1 MDIIIE
7 RGKVVPLKS
16 LPPYSIALD
25 GACQG
30 PAIDSA
36 NNRYSFDHHAGC
48 LRFCTSSACMQTLD
62 AIILGL
68 DPTKYTVYI
77 NDVDMDTVMSIWCLK
92 NPDRCNEAKV
102 RQLVEAVGKQDM
114 HAGAYP
120 LNGMSKVVEWVSA
133 PQTDSV
139 RNGDYHKL
147 SDNGL
152 LTIMESMLH
161 RVDKYI
167 NGEAANDIAATE
179 LHGEFE
185 IKKND
190 NGWILVESQD
200 PHVYSALYRAG
211 FSRIVLV
218 IPLDDGSL
226 AVSIAKK
233 SDFIEHFPNEKI
245 YANLNKLEP
254 GWGGGS
260 SIGGAPR
267 NKDGSRSRLSIDTI
281 VEVVNRTINGE
292 SIADLTSKKTKKR
305 STKRPTRRKTPIPKS
320 VKSDDK

>member
-1 MDIIIE
+1 MEIIIE

-16 LPPYSIALD
+16 LPPYSIAID

-30 PAIDSA
+30 PEIDSA
-36 NNRYSFDHHAGC
+36 NNRYSFDHHSGC
-48 LRFCTSSACMQTLD
+48 LRFATSAACIQTLD
-62 AIILGL
+62 AILLGL
-68 DPTKYTVYI
+68 EPHKFNVYI
-77 NDVDMDTVMSIWCLK
+77 NDVDMDTVMSVWCLK
-92 NPDRCNEAKV
+92 NPDKLSDPKV

-139 RNGDYHKL
+139 RNGDYYNL

-152 LTIMESMLH
+152 LTVMESMLH

-167 NGEAANDIAATE
+167 SGEALNEITAIE
-179 LHGEFE
+179 QHGEFE

-190 NGWILVESQD
+190 NGWVLVESQD

-211 FSRIVLV
+211 FLRIVLV
-218 IPLDDGSL
+218 IPLEDGSL

-233 SDFIEHFPNEKI
+233 SDFIENFPNEKI

-267 NKDGSRSRLSIDTI
+267 NPDGSRSRLPLDVI
-281 VEVVNRTINGE
+281 VEVVNRSINGE
-292 SIADLTSKKTKKR
+292 SVADLVQKKKKTAKKKTAKKP
-305 STKRPTRRKTPIPKS
+305 TKKKTIPPKE
-320 VKSDDK
+320 

>member
-1 MDIIIE
+1 MDIIIG
-7 RGKVVPLKS
+7 RGKVVSLKS

-30 PAIDSA
+30 PAIDSV

-48 LRFCTSSACMQTLD
+48 LRFCTSSACMQTSD

-68 DPTKYTVYI
+68 DPLKYTIYI
-77 NDVDMDTVMSIWCLK
+77 NDVDIDTVMSIWCLK
-92 NPDRCNEAKV
+92 NPDKCSDTKV
-102 RQLVEAVGKQDM
+102 RQLIEAVGKQDM

-120 LNGMSKVVEWVSA
+120 LNGMFKVVEWISA
-133 PQTDSV
+133 PQTDSI
-139 RNGDYHKL
+139 RNGDYNKL

-167 NGEAANDIAATE
+167 DGEALNDIAAIE
-179 LHGEFE
+179 LHGEFD

-218 IPLDDGSL
+218 TPLDDGSL

-233 SDFIEHFPNEKI
+233 SDFVENFPNEKI
-245 YANLNKLEP
+245 YANLNKLEL

-267 NKDGSRSRLSIDTI
+267 HEDGSRSKLSIDTI
-281 VEVVNRTINGE
+281 ITVVNRTIHGE
-292 SIADLTSKKTKKR
+292 SISDLIPKKTKKN
-305 STKRPTRRKTPIPKS
+305 KKNTRRKTIPPK
-320 VKSDDK
+320 K

>member
-1 MDIIIE
+1 MDIIIG
-7 RGKVVPLKS
+7 RGKVIPFKS
-16 LPPYSIALD
+16 LSSYSIALD

-30 PAIDSA
+30 PAIDSI

-68 DPTKYTVYI
+68 DPMKYTIYI
-77 NDVDMDTVMSIWCLK
+77 NDVDMDVVMSIWCLK
-92 NPDRCNEAKV
+92 NPDKCNDSKV

-120 LNGMSKVVEWVSA
+120 LNGMSKMVEWLSA

-139 RNGDYHKL
+139 RNGDYNKL

-152 LTIMESMLH
+152 LTVMESMLH

-167 NGEAANDIAATE
+167 SGEALSDIAATE

-233 SDFIEHFPNEKI
+233 SDFVENFPNEKI
-245 YANLNKLEP
+245 YSNLNKLEH

-267 NKDGSRSRLSIDTI
+267 HEDGSRSRLSLDTI
-281 VEVVNRTINGE
+281 VEVVNRSINGK
-292 SIADLTSKKTKKR
+292 SVMDLIQKKVVKKTKKK
-305 STKRPTRRKTPIPKS
+305 TGRKKTIPPKE
-320 VKSDDK
+320 

>member
-1 MDIIIE
+1 MDIIME

-16 LPPYSIALD
+16 LPPYSIAVD

-30 PAIDSA
+30 PEIDSE

-48 LRFCTSSACMQTLD
+48 LRFCTSAACIQTLD
-62 AIILGL
+62 AILLGL
-68 DPTKYTVYI
+68 DPTKYTIFI

-92 NPDRCNEAKV
+92 NPERCVEPKV
-102 RQLVEAVGKQDM
+102 RQLVDAIGKQDM

-120 LNGMSKVVEWVSA
+120 LNGLSKVVEWISA

-139 RNGDYHKL
+139 RNGDYYKL

-152 LTIMESMLH
+152 LTIMESMIH
-161 RVDKYI
+161 RIDKYI
-167 NGEAANDIAATE
+167 NGEAMNDIAAIE
-179 LHGEFE
+179 PHGEFE

-190 NGWILVESQD
+190 NGWILVESHD
-200 PHVYSALYRAG
+200 PHAYSALYQAN
-211 FSRIVLV
+211 FTRIVLV
-218 IPLDDGSL
+218 IRLEDGSL

-233 SDFIEHFPNEKI
+233 SDFIENFPNEKI

-254 GWGGGS
+254 GWGGSS

-267 NKDGSRSRLSIDTI
+267 NSDGSRSRLPLDTI
-281 VEVVNRTINGE
+281 VEVVNRSINGE
-292 SIADLTSKKTKKR
+292 SIADLISSKKIAKKKAVKKK
-305 STKRPTRRKTPIPKS
+305 TTRRSGKTIPPK
-320 VKSDDK
+320 D